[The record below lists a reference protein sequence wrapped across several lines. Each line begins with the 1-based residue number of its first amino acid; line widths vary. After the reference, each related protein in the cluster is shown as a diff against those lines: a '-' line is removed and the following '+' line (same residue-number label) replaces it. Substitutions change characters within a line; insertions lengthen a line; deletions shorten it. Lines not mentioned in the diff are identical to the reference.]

1 MKPRA
6 TYYWRPPGR
15 MKLIKNLSVEV
26 VLCCP
31 SYLLVLVVLR
41 CCFSGAVSPLSEVC
55 FSLYDGTLN
64 VSVLS

>member
-1 MKPRA
+1 M
-6 TYYWRPPGR
+6 
-15 MKLIKNLSVEV
+15 MKLIKNLSAEV
-26 VLCCP
+26 FMCCP
-31 SYLLVLVVLR
+31 SYLLVSVVLR